1 MNNNSVDDHICNVCN
16 KKYASYQSLWKHNK
30 EFHKIINIKNTQ
42 LPQNNTQLH
51 TNNTQLP
58 QNNTQIQ
65 KNKCLSCNKIFSRL
79 DSLKRHEKTCKII
92 KDTNTI
98 KETELQLQL
107 TKEQKELAKIEM
119 NILKLKLKIEA
130 SKKIDTK
137 TFKSLNKALKERAFL
152 KMQNSNINSHN
163 TNNIQNNNIVNNN
176 IQLVGFSKEDVLN
189 TITNKEKNQIMANGY
204 LCLEK
209 FIEITNTGKYDQFKN
224 IIITNI
230 KDPYAYKFDDKQGFF
245 VTCNKT
251 EVLNELVN
259 NRVNDIEAIYNEFD
273 EANKIN
279 DKTKKIICNFLA
291 QINDTQ
297 KPYVEQ
303 NENRTYE
310 NYFDFKVHK
319 IKILLFDNQDKITK
333 DIALFIEEK

>member
-1 MNNNSVDDHICNVCN
+1 MINNSVDDHKCNICN
-16 KKYASYQSLWKHNK
+16 KTYASYQSLWKHNK
-30 EFHKIINIKNTQ
+30 EFHKIKNTKTPITPPISSLQ
-42 LPQNNTQLH
+42 LNNSSIIPHYKIQNQCLH
-51 TNNTQLP
+51 
-58 QNNTQIQ
+58 
-65 KNKCLSCNKIFSRL
+65 CNKVFSRS
-79 DSLKRHEKTCKII
+79 DNLKRHENTCKII
-92 KDTNTI
+92 KDNNII

-130 SKKIDTK
+130 SKKLDTK
-137 TFKSLNKALKERAFL
+137 TFKSLNKALKDRAFL
-152 KMQNSNINSHN
+152 KMQNSNINSNN
-163 TNNIQNNNIVNNN
+163 TNNIQNNNIINNN
-176 IQLVGFSKEDVLN
+176 IQLIGFSKEEVMN
-189 TITNKEKNQIMANGY
+189 TITNKEKSQIMANGY
-204 LCLEK
+204 QCLEK

-259 NRVNDIEAIYNEFD
+259 NRVTDIEAIYNEFD

-333 DIALFIEEK
+333 DIALFIEDK

>member
-1 MNNNSVDDHICNVCN
+1 MNTNSVDDHKCNTCN
-16 KKYASYQSLWKHNK
+16 KIYSSYQSLWKHNK
-30 EFHKIINIKNTQ
+30 IYHKNITKKVTDVTEKLVNVTENGINIKKYICNICSKEFNHRQNKYEHEKICKNNKSKEINELTQ
-42 LPQNNTQLH
+42 LVDKQNEL
-51 TNNTQLP
+51 
-58 QNNTQIQ
+58 I
-65 KNKCLSCNKIFSRL
+65 KNEI
-79 DSLKRHEKTCKII
+79 
-92 KDTNTI
+92 
-98 KETELQLQL
+98 
-107 TKEQKELAKIEM
+107 ELA
-119 NILKLKLKIEA
+119 KLKLKIQS
-130 SKKIDTK
+130 SKKLDTK
-137 TFKSLNKALKERAFL
+137 TFKSLNKALKERTFL

-163 TNNIQNNNIVNNN
+163 TNNIQNNIINNN
-176 IQLVGFSKEDVLN
+176 IQLIGFSKEEVIN
-189 TITNKEKNQIMANGY
+189 TITNKEKSQIMANGY
-204 LCLEK
+204 QCLEK
-209 FIEITNTGKYDQFKN
+209 FIEITNIGKYDQFKN

-259 NRVNDIEAIYNEFD
+259 NRVTDIEAIYNEFD

>member
-1 MNNNSVDDHICNVCN
+1 MDTNIGHEHICNICN
-16 KKYASYQSLWKHNK
+16 KIYSNYNSLWKHNK
-30 EFHKIINIKNTQ
+30 RFHKNINK
-42 LPQNNTQLH
+42 
-51 TNNTQLP
+51 
-58 QNNTQIQ
+58 Q
-65 KNKCLSCNKIFSRL
+65 KNITPNISISLKNSSVTPPNSSIIYQCLHCNKVYSRI
-79 DSLKRHEKTCKII
+79 DNLKRHEKTCKSIKENNII
-92 KDTNTI
+92 KE
-98 KETELQLQL
+98 KELQLQL
-107 TKEQKELAKIEM
+107 AKEQNDIVKNEIVLA
-119 NILKLKLKIEA
+119 KLKLKIEA
-130 SKKIDTK
+130 SKKLDTK

-176 IQLVGFSKEDVLN
+176 IQLVGFSKEEVLN
-189 TITNKEKNQIMANGY
+189 TITNKEKSQIMANGY
-204 LCLEK
+204 QCLEK

-251 EVLNELVN
+251 EVLNELIN
-259 NRVNDIEAIYNEFD
+259 NRVTDIEAIYNEFD

-279 DKTKKIICNFLA
+279 DKTKKIICTFLD

-333 DIALFIEEK
+333 DIALFIEDK

>member
-1 MNNNSVDDHICNVCN
+1 MDTNIGHDYLCNICNKIYSN
-16 KKYASYQSLWKHNK
+16 YNSLWKHNK
-30 EFHKIINIKNTQ
+30 RFHKNISKKVTDVTEKIINVTENDINIKKYICNICSKEFNHRQNKYEHEKICKNNKSKEINELTQ
-42 LPQNNTQLH
+42 LVDKQNELV
-51 TNNTQLP
+51 
-58 QNNTQIQ
+58 
-65 KNKCLSCNKIFSRL
+65 KNEIL
-79 DSLKRHEKTCKII
+79 
-92 KDTNTI
+92 
-98 KETELQLQL
+98 
-107 TKEQKELAKIEM
+107 LA
-119 NILKLKLKIEA
+119 KLKLKIQS
-130 SKKIDTK
+130 SKKLDTK

-152 KMQNSNINSHN
+152 KMQNSNINSNN

-176 IQLVGFSKEDVLN
+176 IQLVGFSKEEVLN
-189 TITNKEKNQIMANGY
+189 TITNKEKSQIMSNGY

-209 FIEITNTGKYDQFKN
+209 FIEITNTGKYNQFKN

-230 KDPYAYKFDDKQGFF
+230 KDPYAYKFDEVKGFF

-297 KPYVEQ
+297 KPYIEQ

>member
-1 MNNNSVDDHICNVCN
+1 MDTNIGHEYICNICN
-16 KKYASYQSLWKHNK
+16 KNYSNYNSLWKHNK
-30 EFHKIINIKNTQ
+30 RYHKNITKKVMDVTEKLVNVTENNIKKYICNICSKEFNHRQNKYEHEKICKNNKSKEINELTQ
-42 LPQNNTQLH
+42 LVDKQNEL
-51 TNNTQLP
+51 
-58 QNNTQIQ
+58 I
-65 KNKCLSCNKIFSRL
+65 KNEI
-79 DSLKRHEKTCKII
+79 
-92 KDTNTI
+92 
-98 KETELQLQL
+98 
-107 TKEQKELAKIEM
+107 ELA
-119 NILKLKLKIEA
+119 KLKLKIQA

-176 IQLVGFSKEDVLN
+176 IQLIGFSKEEVIN
-189 TITNKEKNQIMANGY
+189 TITNKEKSQIMANGY
-204 LCLEK
+204 QCLEK

-251 EVLNELVN
+251 EVLNELIN
-259 NRVNDIEAIYNEFD
+259 NRVTDIEAIYNEFD

-303 NENRTYE
+303 NENRTYD

-319 IKILLFDNQDKITK
+319 I
-333 DIALFIEEK
+333 IASPMRIYAL